1 MIPLIGFALAAFSL
15 IFGYTTARNFVRTKL
30 RYVDGIQGLKA
41 PVVAGLGAF
50 AIATIPFWLIG
61 GLPFFGVWTAAL
73 FGFSV
78 AAGVRAGV
86 KDIGSGRAFIEGP

>member
-1 MIPLIGFALAAFSL
+1 MLPLIGFALAAFSL
-15 IFGYTTARNFVRTKL
+15 IFGYTTARQFVRTKL

-50 AIATIPFWLIG
+50 ALAAIPFWLIS
-61 GLPFFGVWTAAL
+61 LPFHGTGTAMFFGV
-73 FGFSV
+73 SV

-86 KDIGSGRAFIEGP
+86 KDIGSGRAYIEGP